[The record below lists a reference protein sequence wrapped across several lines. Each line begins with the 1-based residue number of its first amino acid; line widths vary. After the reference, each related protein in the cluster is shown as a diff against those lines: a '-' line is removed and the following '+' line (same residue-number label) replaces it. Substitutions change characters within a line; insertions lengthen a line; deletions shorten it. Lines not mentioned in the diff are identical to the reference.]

1 MKKGLSRRNLFK
13 YMGLSGAT
21 AVAAG
26 CEQKPEKLIPLLVPP
41 NDFEY
46 TPQTAYQYMT
56 TCRECE
62 ARCGMM
68 VTVREN
74 RAQKAEG
81 NPQHPL
87 NNGTLCARG
96 QASMQNLY
104 NPERVAHPGSGS
116 GEGRK
121 SASWDEA
128 LKQFV
133 NKLRSANGKVV
144 YLGKPTSGSEGRFLD
159 EWLKSVGG
167 GRRVEFSLLD
177 QNAQREAN
185 RLAFGRNDL
194 PELHF
199 EEAKLLLNFSSDF
212 LETWGNPVEQ
222 ARRFT
227 DMHAYEGKE
236 RSRFIHIGPHI
247 SLTGAKADRWVQ
259 IQPGTEAL
267 VALSIAAVVR
277 EKQGS
282 HAWLTS
288 YLSNYSPEKVA
299 DATGVSA
306 EKITELAEDVLAH
319 SPSLALGGSSIAATK
334 DGLALHNAVNIL
346 NTVAGN
352 LNKTVRFSNEIGAG
366 SDSHDDVVSL
376 IRDLNAGK
384 VKVLIVDDS
393 NPAYALPA
401 SFGFAAAADK
411 AFVVSLASLQSETE
425 NAADLVLPALTAY
438 ETWGDATPRPGL
450 RSIQQPVMAPVN
462 TFDARGRED
471 VLIAAAQQVNPQAFA
486 GSASYQE
493 YLRKAWREVQREV
506 RDSQNF
512 ENFWVSALES
522 GGVFQDSHSSRVNL
536 SRQVTQVPASAPSV
550 GGSGLVLL
558 PSPSLFLG
566 DGSGANKP
574 WLQETPNPISQ
585 IVWDSWVEINPD
597 TAQKLGITDR
607 EVVTVKTAQGE
618 VRATAYYHFGIH
630 RDAIAIPLGQG
641 HRNSGK
647 AADRY
652 GVNVLDLLPATLD
665 DTGSVAFVSTR
676 AEVSGTGERA
686 YTVNMDGNAR
696 QLGRNIAGAATVDE
710 LQHGGEHG
718 GGHHRPKEIVEFYP
732 DRAETAGYYK
742 PYRWG
747 MTIDLDRCNGCSACV
762 VACYSENNLP
772 VVGKER
778 TAIGREMSWLRME
791 RYIEGYGDDFETR
804 MVPMLCQQCGNAG
817 CEVVCPVYATYHN
830 PEGLNAMIYN
840 RCVGTRYCSN
850 NCAYKVRRF
859 NWFNYEF
866 PAPLDQQLNT
876 SITTRDVG
884 VMEKCNF
891 CIGRITDAKYQAQ
904 ELGRDVQDGELV
916 TACQQTCPT
925 QAITF
930 GNLMDP
936 DSKVSK
942 LALRDQQDKR
952 DRQYE
957 VMPELNYQPAITYLR
972 KVNTREVRGLHG
984 EHGGGHD
991 EGHGGEHSGD
1001 KSHS

>member
-13 YMGLSGAT
+13 YMGLGGVT

-26 CEQKPEKLIPLLVPP
+26 CEQKPEKLIPMLVPP

-46 TPQTAYQYMT
+46 TPQTSYQYMT

-81 NPQHPL
+81 NPLHPL
-87 NNGTLCARG
+87 NNGALCARG

-104 NPERVAHPGSGS
+104 NPERVAQPGSGR
-116 GEGRK
+116 GDARK
-121 SASWDEA
+121 SVSWEDA

-133 NKLRSANGKVV
+133 NKVRSANGKVV

-167 GRRVEFSLLD
+167 GSRIEFSLLN

-185 RLAFGRNDL
+185 RLAFGRSDL
-194 PELHF
+194 PELYF

-227 DMHAYEGKE
+227 DMHAYEGKD
-236 RSRFIHIGPHI
+236 RHRFIHIGPHI
-247 SLTGAKADRWVQ
+247 SLTGAKADRWLQ
-259 IQPGTEAL
+259 IQPGSEAL
-267 VALSIAAVVR
+267 VALAIASVIRA
-277 EKQGS
+277 KQGS
-282 HAWLTS
+282 HAWLAS
-288 YLSNYSPEKVA
+288 YLGNYSPAKVA

-306 EKITELAEDVLAH
+306 EKITELAEDVMEH

-352 LNKTVRFSNEIGAG
+352 LNKTVRFNRTSG
-366 SDSHDDVVSL
+366 SVPSSHGDVVAL
-376 IRDLNAGK
+376 INELNAGK
-384 VKVLIVDDS
+384 VKLLIVDDS

-401 SFGFAAAADK
+401 SFGFAAAAEK
-411 AFVVSLASLQSETE
+411 TFVVSLPSLQSETE
-425 NAADLVLPALTAY
+425 HAADLVLPALTAY

-450 RSIQQPVMAPVN
+450 YSIQQPVMAPVN

-471 VLIAAAQQVNPQAFA
+471 VLIATAQQVNPQAFPDL
-486 GSASYQE
+486 ASYLD
-493 YLRKAWREVQREV
+493 YLRNAWQDVQQAV
-506 RDSQNF
+506 GDSQNF
-512 ENFWVSALES
+512 ENFWISALES
-522 GGVFQDSHSSRVNL
+522 GGVFQSSRSSQVNL
-536 SRQVTQVPASAPSV
+536 RRRVTQVQTSAPNV

-558 PSPSLFLG
+558 PSPSLFMG

-607 EVVTVKTAQGE
+607 ELVTVKTPQGE
-618 VRATAYYHFGIH
+618 IQGTAYFHFGIH

-641 HRNSGK
+641 HQHSGK
-647 AADRY
+647 AANDY

-665 DTGSVAFVSTR
+665 AAGSVAFVSTR
-676 AEVSGTGERA
+676 AEITGTGERT
-686 YTVNMDGNAR
+686 YTVNTDGNAR
-696 QLGRNIAGAATVDE
+696 QLGRDIAAATTEKE
-710 LQHGGEHG
+710 LHNGKHHEAG
-718 GGHHRPKEIVEFYP
+718 HRPQEIVEFYP

-778 TAIGREMSWLRME
+778 MALGREMSWLRME

-830 PEGLNAMIYN
+830 PEGINAMIYN

-859 NWFNYEF
+859 NWFNYDF
-866 PAPLDQQLNT
+866 PAPLDQQLNS

-891 CIGRITDAKYQAQ
+891 CMGRIMDAKYQAQ

-916 TACQQTCPT
+916 SACQQTCPT

-936 DSKVSK
+936 ESKVSK
-942 LALRDQQDKR
+942 LAMRDEQEKR

-957 VMPELNYQPAITYLR
+957 VMPELNYKPAITYLK
-972 KVNTREVRGLHG
+972 KVNTREVQGLHDG
-984 EHGGGHD
+984 NKGSEHNGD
-991 EGHGGEHSGD
+991 E
-1001 KSHS
+1001 SHS

>member
-26 CEQKPEKLIPLLVPP
+26 CEQKPEKLIPMLVPP
-41 NDFEY
+41 NNFEY

-81 NPQHPL
+81 NPRHPL
-87 NNGTLCARG
+87 NKGTLCARG

-104 NPERVAHPGSGS
+104 NPERVGQPGSGR
-116 GEGRK
+116 GDARK
-121 SASWDEA
+121 SVSWEDA

-133 NKLRSANGKVV
+133 NKVRSANGKVV

-167 GRRVEFSLLD
+167 GSRIEFSLLD

-227 DMHAYEGKE
+227 DMHAYQDKT
-236 RSRFIHIGPHI
+236 RHRFIHIGPHV

-259 IQPGTEAL
+259 IRPGSEAL
-267 VALSIAAVVR
+267 VALSVASVIR
-277 EKQGS
+277 EKQGI
-282 HAWLTS
+282 HEWLSS
-288 YLSNYSPEKVA
+288 YLGNYSPDQVA
-299 DATGVSA
+299 EATGLSA
-306 EKITELAEDVLAH
+306 EKITELAEDVLEH

-352 LNKTVRFSNEIGAG
+352 LNKTVRFNNDFRSATNT
-366 SDSHDDVVSL
+366 HDDVISL
-376 IRDLNAGK
+376 INDLNAGK
-384 VKVLIVDDS
+384 VKLLIVDDS

-401 SFGFAAAADK
+401 AFGFAAAASK

-425 NAADLVLPALTAY
+425 HAADLVLPALTAY
-438 ETWGDATPRPGL
+438 ETWGDASPRPGI

-462 TFDARGRED
+462 IFDAHGRED
-471 VLIAAAQQVNPQAFA
+471 LLIAAAQQVNPKAFSE
-486 GSASYQE
+486 SASYRD
-493 YLRKAWREVQREV
+493 YLRNAWQDVQREV
-506 RDSQNF
+506 GDPQNF
-512 ENFWVSALES
+512 ENFWISVLES
-522 GGVFQDSHSSRVNL
+522 GGVFKPSGFSRVSL
-536 SRQVTQVPASAPSV
+536 KRQVAKVEVAAPEV

-558 PSPSLFLG
+558 PSPSLFMG

-597 TAQKLGITDR
+597 TAKQLGIEDR
-607 EVVTVKTAQGE
+607 EVVTVKTAQGQ
-618 VRATAYYHFGIH
+618 VRATAYYHFGVH

-641 HRNSGK
+641 HQRSGK

-665 DTGSVAFVSTR
+665 ASGSIAFVSTR
-676 AEVSGTGERA
+676 AEVSGTGEKS

-696 QLGRNIAGAATVDE
+696 QLGRDIAAATTMEE
-710 LQHGGEHG
+710 LHD
-718 GGHHRPKEIVEFYP
+718 GGHHEAGHRPQEIVEFYP
-732 DRAETAGYYK
+732 EHSETAGYYK

-762 VACYSENNLP
+762 VACYAENNLP

-778 TAIGREMSWLRME
+778 TALGREMSWLRME

-817 CEVVCPVYATYHN
+817 CEVVCPVYATYHT

-891 CIGRITDAKYQAQ
+891 CIGRITDAKHQAQ

-916 TACQQTCPT
+916 SACQQTCPT

-930 GNLMDP
+930 GNLADP
-936 DSKVSK
+936 ESKVSK
-942 LALRDQQDKR
+942 LAMRDEQDKR

-957 VMPELNYQPAITYLR
+957 VMPELNYKPAITYLK
-972 KVNTREVRGLHG
+972 KVNTREVQGLHG
-984 EHGGGHD
+984 
-991 EGHGGEHSGD
+991 
-1001 KSHS
+1001 

>member
-13 YMGLSGAT
+13 YMGLGGVT

-26 CEQKPEKLIPLLVPP
+26 CEQKPEKLIPMLVPP

-81 NPQHPL
+81 NPLHPL
-87 NNGTLCARG
+87 NNGALCARG

-104 NPERVAHPGSGS
+104 NPERVAQPGSGR
-116 GEGRK
+116 GDARK
-121 SASWDEA
+121 SVLWEDA

-133 NKLRSANGKVV
+133 NKVRSANGKVV

-167 GRRVEFSLLD
+167 GSRIEFSLLN

-185 RLAFGRNDL
+185 HLAFGRRDL

-227 DMHAYEGKE
+227 DMHAYEGKD
-236 RSRFIHIGPHI
+236 RHRFLHIGPHI

-259 IQPGTEAL
+259 IQPGSEAL
-267 VALSIAAVVR
+267 VALAIASVIR

-282 HAWLTS
+282 HAWLAP
-288 YLSNYSPEKVA
+288 YLGNYSPAKVA

-306 EKITELAEDVLAH
+306 EKITELAEDVMEH

-352 LNKTVRFSNEIGAG
+352 LNKTVRFNRASG
-366 SDSHDDVVSL
+366 SASSSHGDVVSL
-376 IRDLNAGK
+376 INDLNAGK
-384 VKVLIVDDS
+384 VKLLIVDDS

-401 SFGFAAAADK
+401 SFGFAAAAAK
-411 AFVVSLASLQSETE
+411 AFVVSLSSLQSETE
-425 NAADLVLPALTAY
+425 HAADLVLPALTAY

-450 RSIQQPVMAPVN
+450 YSIQQPVMAPVN
-462 TFDARGRED
+462 IFDARGRED
-471 VLIAAAQQVNPQAFA
+471 VLIATAQQVNPQAFPD
-486 GSASYQE
+486 SASYLD
-493 YLRKAWREVQREV
+493 YLRNAWQDVQQAV
-506 RDSQNF
+506 GDSQNF
-512 ENFWVSALES
+512 ENFWISALES
-522 GGVFQDSHSSRVNL
+522 GGVFQSSLSSRVSL
-536 SRQVTQVPASAPSV
+536 RRRVTQVQASAANV

-558 PSPSLFLG
+558 PSPSLFMG

-607 EVVTVKTAQGE
+607 ELVMVKTAQGE

-641 HRNSGK
+641 HQHSGK
-647 AADRY
+647 SADRY

-665 DTGSVAFVSTR
+665 ESGSMAFVSTR
-676 AEVSGTGERA
+676 AEIAGTGERS

-696 QLGRNIAGAATVDE
+696 QLGRDIAAATTVEE
-710 LQHGGEHG
+710 LHD
-718 GGHHRPKEIVEFYP
+718 GGHHEAEHRPQEIVEFYP
-732 DRAETAGYYK
+732 DRAETAGYYQ

-762 VACYSENNLP
+762 VACYSENNIP

-830 PEGLNAMIYN
+830 PEGINAMIYN

-891 CIGRITDAKYQAQ
+891 CIGRITDAKHQAQ

-916 TACQQTCPT
+916 SACQQTCPT

-942 LALRDQQDKR
+942 LAMRDEQEKR

-957 VMPELNYQPAITYLR
+957 VMPELNYKPAITYLK
-972 KVNTREVRGLHG
+972 KVNTREVQGLHG
-984 EHGGGHD
+984 EDKGSEHNSD
-991 EGHGGEHSGD
+991 E
-1001 KSHS
+1001 SHS